1 MFLTS
6 MLVEC
11 LKKWGLNMWCY
22 ITLYRNFPRGTTPNR
37 CAVLL
42 LPKMKPFREHVF
54 SFKENPSHYRWARS
68 SNIHPIAT
76 SWAIMGLK
84 VDQKAITYWRNVEK
98 RSILCPWLK
107 HSGRKL
113 NHRMLS
119 FGKSMRS
126 IWTIEY
132 CHCSWLMRFIQSPR
146 LNNTMT

>member
-1 MFLTS
+1 
-6 MLVEC
+6 MLVQC

-22 ITLYRNFPRGTTPNR
+22 IALYHYIAIFHGEQPQIDVQCCCFPKWSHFEN
-37 CAVLL
+37 
-42 LPKMKPFREHVF
+42 M
-54 SFKENPSHYRWARS
+54 SFLSKKTHHMINRWARS

-76 SWAIMGLK
+76 SWAIMSLK